1 MSRRVFTKVLKADV
15 IAPTMPM
22 PMESPEE
29 AITSWLVQEDI
40 EVVAVELVIASSV
53 PSENDGFAKCY
64 AELSQTSKTKAEGL
78 ILGGVATEGWN
89 TVPQGLAQTNCNVI
103 LPLPAGSVIPIKE
116 EGYVYLNAVCIGKTA
131 GVSKFQVIGIIYY
144 TKRGA

>member
-1 MSRRVFTKVLKADV
+1 MSRRVFTKVFRADV
-15 IAPTMPM
+15 LAPTMPM
-22 PMESPEE
+22 PVEAPQE

-40 EVVAVELVIASSV
+40 EVIAVEMVIANSK

-89 TVPQGLAQTNCNVI
+89 TVPQGILQTNCNVI
-103 LPLPAGSVIPIKE
+103 LSLPAGQVIPIKE

-131 GVSKFQVIGIIYY
+131 GTSTFQVMGIIYY